1 MYFPFVADNS
11 HCQYT
16 YRGIIFIKIFI
27 TITVI
32 LWSGIIIV
40 TIAMRCRTYT
50 QDYVAMYGL
59 DGDPGL
65 LRVMRDFSNGQF
77 RPQIQD
83 AGQDAT
89 RNRRRRRD

>member
-11 HCQYT
+11 HCKYT
-16 YRGIIFIKIFI
+16 YRGIIFI
-27 TITVI
+27 T
-32 LWSGIIIV
+32 IIV
-40 TIAMRCRTYT
+40 IMIIVAIAIIIAMRCRTYT
-50 QDYVAMYGL
+50 QDYIAMYGL
-59 DGDPGL
+59 DEDPGL

-83 AGQDAT
+83 AVQDAT

>member
-16 YRGIIFIKIFI
+16 YRGIIFI
-27 TITVI
+27 T
-32 LWSGIIIV
+32 IIV
-40 TIAMRCRTYT
+40 IMIIVAIAIIIAMRCRTYT
-50 QDYVAMYGL
+50 QDYIAMYGL